1 MKKKI
6 IVIAGIFWSLFIFNR
21 AMVASVNKEFK
32 PIMNHARAY
41 VMANST
47 QSCWY
52 VDIVPIRIMGD
63 WALAEAQPDMKIC
76 ITDAVLL
83 VMHRKD
89 GLWEGFTMGLCCF
102 EGVPASLIGGN
113 WPQDENGFITG
124 EGPG

>member
-21 AMVASVNKEFK
+21 VMVASTNKEFK

-41 VMANST
+41 VMAHST
-47 QSCWY
+47 QACWY
-52 VDIVPIRIMGD
+52 SEIVPIRVMGD
-63 WALAEAQPDMKIC
+63 WALAEVQPDMKIC
-76 ITDAVLL
+76 ITDAIYM
-83 VMHRKD
+83 VMHKQND
-89 GLWEGFTMGLCCF
+89 SWEGFTMGSCCF